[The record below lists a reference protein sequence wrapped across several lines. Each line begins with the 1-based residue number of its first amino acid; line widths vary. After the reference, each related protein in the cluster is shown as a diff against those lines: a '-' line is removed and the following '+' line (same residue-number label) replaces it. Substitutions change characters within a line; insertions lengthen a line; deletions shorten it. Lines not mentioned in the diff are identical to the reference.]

1 MIFNG
6 KEIKTMG
13 EIFNEALNLAKT
25 SKVDAKAFF
34 NTYVD
39 CIMHENMISLE
50 EAIKIAKSNFGYF
63 AGYYSK
69 DVVDLIYKTYECCH
83 PIFGDKPYETSPEE
97 AFNRGYNHK

>member
-6 KEIKTMG
+6 KEFTTMG

-25 SKVDAKAFF
+25 SKVDAEAFF
-34 NTYVD
+34 KTYVEY
-39 CIMHENMISLE
+39 IMSENKISSD

-69 DVVDLIYKTYECCH
+69 DVVDLIYKTYECSH
-83 PIFGDKPYETSPEE
+83 PIFGDKPYEISPEE
-97 AFNRGYNHK
+97 AFSMGYNRK